1 MEKQNLVSPPKPLP
15 IKPALAAGSALSR
28 MPVHTLMQNRNAVI
42 LEHRGQ
48 DYCLRITRNGKLIL
62 TK

>member
-1 MEKQNLVSPPKPLP
+1 MEKQNRVYAPKPLSINP
-15 IKPALAAGSALSR
+15 GSALSR
-28 MPVHTLMQNRNAVI
+28 LPVHTLMQNRNAVI
-42 LEHRGQ
+42 LEHKGQ